1 MASWLGW
8 IPHEFVHVRQ
18 FWRIAA
24 AVVVLTG
31 IGSWNVKSYLDST
44 EKTNLRSEAAVL
56 RAQLESEIAAHTR
69 TQGHLKKRDGEVA
82 LFENQLDASN
92 KELEALR
99 TQLRVQSNDEAHPT
113 EISGAW
119 AELGLSREEFG
130 DLPLHWRQALAELAV
145 APRTDFRVLGRFVK
159 ELRPND
165 ILLIDRVAPAM
176 AHNGTSHF
184 LVRSRT
190 SPQRHPQLELEFA
203 DFQRL
208 REIGLLHPQSS
219 RTGVRISPSDAH
231 PVSIWGSSVAL
242 ALYSSE
248 GDAVVELP
256 IETFTVVGAAVVE
269 LLRVPSDLRYF
280 AWIADTIRDS
290 TLDAQL
296 WAFSRF
302 ADSPEAIVPG
312 MGRIEMARLR

>member
-1 MASWLGW
+1 MGKWPCL
-8 IPHEFVHVRQ
+8 
-18 FWRIAA
+18 
-24 AVVVLTG
+24 
-31 IGSWNVKSYLDST
+31 KS
-44 EKTNLRSEAAVL
+44 
-56 RAQLESEIAAHTR
+56 
-69 TQGHLKKRDGEVA
+69 
-82 LFENQLDASN
+82 QLDASR
-92 KELEALR
+92 KEFEALS
-99 TQLRVQSNDEAHPT
+99 TQLRGQSDDEALPT
-113 EISGAW
+113 ELSGAW

-145 APRTDFRVLGRFVK
+145 APRTDFRALGRFVK
-159 ELRPND
+159 ELRSSD

-203 DFQRL
+203 DFHRL

-219 RTGVRISPSDAH
+219 RTGVRISPSGAR

-242 ALYSSE
+242 ALYTSE
-248 GDAVVELP
+248 GDTEVELP
-256 IETFTVVGAAVVE
+256 IDTFTAVGAALVE
-269 LLRVPSDLRYF
+269 LLRVPSNLRYF

-290 TLDAQL
+290 TVDAQL

-302 ADSPEAIVPG
+302 ADSPEEIVPG
-312 MGRIEMARLR
+312 MGRIEMVRLR